1 MANSYGKPF
10 ITGDATVMWGHLH
23 KLDTKFGDGNHNI
36 TVALT
41 DDLKELLASS
51 ISDNGW
57 KASKING
64 MSTNKE
70 GVEVLKVKNSQFA
83 RKGISVFTCVDG
95 NAKPTK
101 ASPFGND
108 VVRLRLVPCS
118 LERDNSVSFYLEAC
132 QIIEKQPYDSTESSG
147 FETVEGAYDGS
158 DAEVQEEQIS
168 SSVAAEDITP
178 EAEDVDLPF

>member
-1 MANSYGKPF
+1 MANLYGKPF

-41 DDLKELLASS
+41 DDLKELLAGS
-51 ISDNGW
+51 IEANGW
-57 KASKING
+57 KATKING

-70 GVEVLKVKNSQFA
+70 GVEVLKVKNSQLA

-95 NAKPTK
+95 SAQPTK

-118 LERDNSVSFYLEAC
+118 IERDGSVSFYLEAC

-147 FETVEGAYDGS
+147 FSAVEGAYDGS
-158 DAEVQEEQIS
+158 DAEVPEERIA

-178 EAEDVDLPF
+178 EDEDVDLPF